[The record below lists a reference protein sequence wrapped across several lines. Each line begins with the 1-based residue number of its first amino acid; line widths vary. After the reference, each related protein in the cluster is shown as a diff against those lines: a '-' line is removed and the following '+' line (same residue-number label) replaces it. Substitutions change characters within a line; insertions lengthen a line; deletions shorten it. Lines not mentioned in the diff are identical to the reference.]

1 MNVIRKVPPILV
13 IGLLFFVFGFVT
25 WLGSVLI
32 PYLQI
37 ACGLTT
43 FQSYFVAFAFY
54 ISYTLMALPA
64 SFVLKKTGL
73 KNGMS
78 LGLAIMALGAL
89 AFIPAAITRIYSV
102 FLLGL
107 FIQGAGLTLLQTAAN
122 PYITILG
129 PIESAAKRISV
140 MGICNGIAG
149 MLAPILLG
157 SVILK
162 DTDTISARIAGMSSI
177 EKMQELNR
185 LAERVILP
193 YTLMMISLALLALLI
208 RYSGLPDLDAEEDEV
223 AVTGGHSR
231 KTSIWQFPHLI
242 LGVITLFMYVGVEV
256 IAVDTVTGYAGFQ
269 GVSLSNARFFASFTL
284 LNMLLGYII
293 GIICIPKCITQEK
306 ALRFSAV
313 AGIAFSMLAIGT
325 TGIWS
330 VSFISLLGLAN
341 ALIWPSIWPLAI
353 NGLGRF
359 TKTGS
364 SLLVMAI
371 GGGALLPLAY
381 GRLADSF
388 SPHHAYWI
396 LLPCYLMI
404 LFYSIA
410 GHKAGLEPLKK
421 TV

>member
-293 GIICIPKCITQEK
+293 GIICIPKYITQEK